1 MVKQSVYTRR
11 LFKLKMCEGPGIG
24 LWLPLVL
31 LSVLM
36 AGCSTV
42 SSGLN
47 VKSLAKSDVDLVADI
62 HRRETRQLLQQLT
75 TKLYLRNPDQ
85 LRRKPGETIESRW
98 NSIMAYSVGARTSPE
113 LRNLSDIDA
122 MRLAFDLEFA
132 GDRVFALMVGLTS
145 MLSEAYGYKQEF
157 YWLDSLDQQRL
168 YNSARN
174 IEVMVWLL
182 RTRVDVQG
190 RPLILTDTLSGS
202 SFNLSFERLFG
213 KLIAHQDT
221 LSMVIAGKTQRAVNT
236 VAHSLVSMTFIPL

>member
-1 MVKQSVYTRR
+1 
-11 LFKLKMCEGPGIG
+11 MC
-24 LWLPLVL
+24 L
-31 LSVLM
+31 LLMFLSPFM
-36 AGCSTV
+36 AGCSTS

-62 HRRETRQLLQQLT
+62 HRRQTKQLLQQLN
-75 TKLYLRNPDQ
+75 TKLYLRNPNQ

-98 NSIMAYSVGARTSPE
+98 NSVLAYSVGTRKSPE
-113 LRNLSDIDA
+113 LRGLSGINA
-122 MRLAFDLEFA
+122 MRLAFENDFA

-145 MLSEAYGYKQEF
+145 MLSEAYGHKQEF
-157 YWLDSLDQQRL
+157 YWLDSLDQQSL

-182 RTRVDVQG
+182 RTREDSMG
-190 RPLILTDTLSGS
+190 RPLILTDSFS
-202 SFNLSFERLFG
+202 SESFNLSFERLFG
-213 KLIAHQDT
+213 KLIAHQDA